1 MTILLISIIALPALL
16 GIISYF
22 IQSNGFRRM
31 VWLAAAIVHFL
42 LSIKAAA
49 MSPFIGANLWIGID
63 ALSAIFLPLTS
74 LLFLMVTIY
83 GIGYVKRE
91 PVEQQDDPE
100 IGGLYKNTPESVFTG
115 SILLFLAAMSL
126 AILSQH
132 FGLQW
137 MAIEATTLASA
148 PLIYYHRSKTSLEAA
163 WKYLLLCSVG
173 IAIALMG
180 IFFIGLALPRGI
192 GDITLS
198 QLLKNAGNINHK
210 WLEVAF
216 ILMLVGY
223 GTKMGL
229 APLHNWLPEAHSE
242 APSPVSALLSG
253 ALLNCA
259 LLGILRIQQINAAAG
274 MAGFGQGLM
283 ILFGLLSM
291 GTAGVFLL
299 GQTDYKR
306 MLAYSSVEHMG
317 IITLGFGIGGLGAFG
332 ALLHVINHSLVK
344 SQLFMTAGNIH
355 YRYHTK
361 LASKISGL
369 LKVLPITG
377 ILWLAGFFAIVG
389 TPPFGT
395 FISEF
400 TILLAGIVAKHWWII
415 GLFGVFLIFAFIGM
429 TNVFLKMAFGK
440 ADRAEISEHKISVL
454 PALIL
459 ITMALILGIRI
470 PGWLSNML
478 NQAAQLLGSGAY

>member
-1 MTILLISIIALPALL
+1 MINLLVCIIVLPALM

-22 IQSNGFRRM
+22 IQCNGIRRTF
-31 VWLAAAIVHFL
+31 WLLTAILHFL
-42 LSIKAAA
+42 LSLKAALMA
-49 MSPFIGANLWIGID
+49 PYLAPTLWIGID
-63 ALSAIFLPLTS
+63 ALSTIFLPLSS
-74 LLFLMVTIY
+74 LLFLMVTLY

-91 PVEQQDDPE
+91 PVEQQNDQE
-100 IGGLYKNTPESVFTG
+100 IGGLYQNTPESIFTG
-115 SILLFLAAMSL
+115 SLLLFLSAMSL

-132 FGLQW
+132 LGLQW
-137 MAIEATTLASA
+137 MAIEATTLSSA

-163 WKYLLLCSVG
+163 WKYLILCSVG
-173 IAIALMG
+173 IAVALMG

-192 GDITLS
+192 GDLTLS
-198 QLLKNAGNINHK
+198 IILQHSGQVNTK
-210 WLEVAF
+210 WMEVAF

-229 APLHNWLPEAHSE
+229 APLHNWLPDAHSE

-274 MAGFGQGLM
+274 MASFGQGLM
-283 ILFGLLSM
+283 VIFGLLSM
-291 GTAGVFLL
+291 GVAGIFLL

-332 ALLHVINHSLVK
+332 ALLHVINHSLIK
-344 SQLFMTAGNIH
+344 SPLFMTAGNIH
-355 YRYHTK
+355 SRFHTK
-361 LASKISGL
+361 SALKINGL
-369 LKVLPITG
+369 MKVLPASG

-389 TPPFGT
+389 TPPFGS

-400 TILLAGIVAKHWWII
+400 TILFAGISSKLWWVN
-415 GLFGVFLIFAFIGM
+415 GLFGFFLILAFIGM
-429 TNVFLKMAFGK
+429 TGVFLKMSFGK
-440 ADRAEISEHKISVL
+440 TDAPPDKEHSISVL
-454 PALIL
+454 PAGIL
-459 ITMALILGIRI
+459 LLLALVLGIWI
-470 PGWLSNML
+470 PGWLSNIINLAVQML
-478 NQAAQLLGSGAY
+478 GNGAG